1 MATPNTSKHVLHTL
15 SQEYKTHLTQVN
27 RLEHTLKQQQTMM
40 LHKSIPK
47 MYQPK
52 VLTSVN
58 PIASLTED
66 FNKEYRALF
75 FKHLERVMTNNNI
88 ALEVKKA
95 RLTNIMTQVDHY
107 LSSCGETPNHIAK
120 LYDNFIMENQITREV
135 PEELK
140 KVLPPG
146 YTSPSVTVDEASTT
160 NTPTPASVSQQHT
173 QCNRKRKSKKKHPKA
188 VKAPKQDHFLSLGP
202 LNPPQPP

>member
-1 MATPNTSKHVLHTL
+1 MATPDTSEHVLHTL
-15 SQEYKTHLTQVN
+15 SQEYKIHLAQVN
-27 RLEHTLKQQQTMM
+27 RIKHTLEQQQNMM
-40 LHKSIPK
+40 LHNSIPK

-95 RLTNIMTQVDHY
+95 RLANILTQLDHY
-107 LSSCGETPNHIAK
+107 LSRCGEPPDHIAK
-120 LYDNFIMENQITREV
+120 LYDNFIMENQIIREV
-135 PEELK
+135 PGELK

-146 YTSPSVTVDEASTT
+146 YTSPQITADEASA
-160 NTPTPASVSQQHT
+160 NPPTQASVSQHT
-173 QCNRKRKSKKKHPKA
+173 QYNRKRKSKKKHPKA
-188 VKAPKQDHFLSLGP
+188 TKSPKQNHFLSLSP
-202 LNPPQPP
+202 LDLPQPP

>member
-52 VLTSVN
+52 VLTSIN

-95 RLTNIMTQVDHY
+95 RLTNILTQVDHY

-135 PEELK
+135 PELK
-140 KVLPPG
+140 KYFHQDTQVHQSQLMKPAQP
-146 YTSPSVTVDEASTT
+146 TPQHRPQSHNNTHNAIANEKAKR
-160 NTPTPASVSQQHT
+160 NTPKQ
-173 QCNRKRKSKKKHPKA
+173 SK
-188 VKAPKQDHFLSLGP
+188 
-202 LNPPQPP
+202 PPNKIIFYP